1 MLVCWRLKAEN
12 GLEHKN
18 TRVRLPLGDSMVV
31 LSLLMQP
38 PNIPV
43 PCETTRVKMGSD
55 RHLGITVTAALTSK
69 VLLWGESSTVA
80 RAGQR
85 AEFTCH

>member
-1 MLVCWRLKAEN
+1 MFRAQ
-12 GLEHKN
+12 EH
-18 TRVRLPLGDSMVV
+18 TCASSFRRQHGAAI
-31 LSLLMQP
+31 LLMQP
-38 PNIPV
+38 PNILV

-69 VLLWGESSTVA
+69 VLLCGESSAVA
-80 RAGQR
+80 PADQR